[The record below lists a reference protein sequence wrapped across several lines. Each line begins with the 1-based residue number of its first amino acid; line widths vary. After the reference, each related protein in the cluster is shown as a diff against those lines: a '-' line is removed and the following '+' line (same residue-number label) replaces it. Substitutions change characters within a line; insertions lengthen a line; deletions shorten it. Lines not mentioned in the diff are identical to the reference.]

1 MTAWLVS
8 EDALQMFRMDD
19 VGSVRLEI
27 TDERG
32 GDDGVHP
39 TKRLARAERVRVMVG
54 TRAGEVMC
62 ALTCPGRDALSARQE
77 LVGKLDSVEQQ
88 PGVTVYFHP
97 PAGAWPRKKPV
108 EIWTM
113 SRTMPEPD
121 FVHR

>member
-8 EDALQMFRMDD
+8 EDALSMFRMDNI
-19 VGSVRLEI
+19 GSVRLEI
-27 TDERG
+27 VDGR

-39 TKRLARAERVRVMVG
+39 TKRLARAERVRIMIG

-62 ALTCPGRDALSARQE
+62 ALTCPGRDALSAREE
-77 LVGKLDSVEQQ
+77 LMSKLDSVEQRL
-88 PGVTVYFHP
+88 GVTVYFHP
-97 PAGAWPRKKPV
+97 PAGAWPRKKPGD
-108 EIWTM
+108 IWSI